1 MNRRLTFAIRHNI
14 NKVYTGIVTTR
25 DTIRYLL
32 PYAYFDIAVRVIVNC
47 NRMQIQRGQIR
58 TVVIPV
64 NDLQLRDMIV
74 VLTVHHNIHIII
86 SRYIIHTKQCRHIR
100 ARTMTFAED
109 RTTVVST
116 IRRYHSHHITAGV
129 DSRLVRISRS

>member
-25 DTIRYLL
+25 DIIRYLL
-32 PYAYFDIAVRVIVNC
+32 PYAYLYIAVRVIVNC

-58 TVVIPV
+58 TVVILV

-74 VLTVHHNIHIII
+74 VLTVHHNIHIIVT
-86 SRYIIHTKQCRHIR
+86 RYIINPEQSRHSR

-109 RTTVVST
+109 CTTVVST
-116 IRRYHSHHITAGV
+116 VRRYHSHHIIAGV
-129 DSRLVRISRS
+129 VSRLVRISRS